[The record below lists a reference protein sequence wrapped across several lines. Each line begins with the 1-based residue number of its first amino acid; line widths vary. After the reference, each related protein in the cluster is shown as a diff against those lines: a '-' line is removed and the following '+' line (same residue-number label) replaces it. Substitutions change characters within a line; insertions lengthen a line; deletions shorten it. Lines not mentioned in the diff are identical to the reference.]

1 MNTTLTPR
9 KKRYRINEISPATNI
24 VLTAALIILAAFYL
38 VPILLVISI
47 SFTSAAGIAENGYTL
62 IPSEFSLAAYQSI
75 IKTGSSLLR
84 SYLMTIFYSFTGTGL
99 SLFVMS
105 MFAYVLAQKS
115 FKPRRAFAFYAFF
128 TTLFGAGLVPSYI
141 INTRVLHLNDTIWIF
156 LLPSLVSAFD
166 VIILRTFM
174 QTSIPDTLFEAAKLD
189 GANDW
194 TVYARIVMPL
204 SKAGLATVG
213 LFGLVARWNDWF
225 TGFLYLSPRR
235 PDLVPIMTYMQK
247 IQKSLD
253 FLKNNSDL
261 AGSAEGMALLQ
272 SMPTESARMAI
283 AILVTLPLMCAYP
296 FFQKYFVKGMTIG
309 SVKG

>member
-9 KKRYRINEISPATNI
+9 KKRYRINEISPASNI
-24 VLTAALIILAAFYL
+24 ILTVALILLAALYL
-38 VPILLVISI
+38 VPILLVISV
-47 SFTSAAGIAENGYTL
+47 SFTSGAGIAENGYTL
-62 IPSEFSLAAYQSI
+62 IPSEFSLAAYKGVI
-75 IKTGSSLLR
+75 EAGSSLAR
-84 SYLMTIFYSFTGTGL
+84 SYLMTIFYSFTGTACA
-99 SLFVMS
+99 LFVMS
-105 MFAYVLAQKS
+105 MCAYVLALKS
-115 FKPRRAFAFYAFF
+115 FKPRRVFAFYAFF
-128 TTLFGAGLVPSYI
+128 TTLFGAGLVPCYI
-141 INTRVLHLNDTIWIF
+141 INTRLLHLNDTVWIF
-156 LLPSLVSAFD
+156 ILPGLVSAFD

-174 QTSIPDTLFEAAKLD
+174 QTTIPDTLFEAAKLD

-204 SKAGLATVG
+204 SKAGLATIG

-225 TGFLYLSPRR
+225 TGFLYISPKR

-247 IQKSLD
+247 IQNSLD
-253 FLKNNSDL
+253 FLKKNSEL

-272 SMPTESARMAI
+272 SMPTESTRMAI